1 MPMSTSH
8 WSRRHVLGAAAAAA
22 GAGAF
27 AVAAPAAADAGEP
40 NSRRPRGLRPGEYFP
55 RGAELASITAIDITG
70 RSDSELTLLATA
82 QGLAARTSAT
92 PHLYLTSPGSVDQL
106 WLDDLHARG
115 VKVRHATDAWKIVGG
130 QHIER
135 FVRYSAS
142 DASLSVATT
151 AAGLLGAVAVEDS
164 LVLAAIAHGLRS
176 VLDVRGKDDAW
187 SFTTLFPRARHD
199 FAVEQKDTFSYPL
212 RDLGT
217 MTGAFTYYDGNSTLR
232 ARINRALR
240 ADSPVIGWGDADN
253 GEDKFVGPS
262 SDAGNFMIAADWARN
277 TSTLS
282 SVPSPTLH
290 QHDRKPLRARAGK
303 HYVSFVVTDGDNLQ
317 WMTTSM
323 PASTDWWANPRRGEV
338 ALGWGMPP
346 SMLDLAPSALR
357 WYYHDAHR
365 GAHGDQFTVGPSGS
379 GYFYPSRYPRATLLE
394 HTKRLD
400 RVMRRTDVDVVQILD
415 FDALATPGLWG
426 AYTRRRSISGLI
438 YLEYSR
444 YDREAGKTVW
454 SNGKPVTSARHM
466 LWDGLDGADE
476 ASVSAAINSAPTDPR
491 SVDSYSIVAV
501 HAWSKKLDDVLT
513 VVDGLAEHVE
523 VVCPGDLIKLMR
535 ATVRR

>member
-1 MPMSTSH
+1 MPMSTAQ
-8 WSRRHVLGAAAAAA
+8 WSRRHVLGAAATVA
-22 GAGAF
+22 GAGAL
-27 AVAAPAAADAGEP
+27 AAAGPGSPALADEARHHP
-40 NSRRPRGLRPGEYFP
+40 YGLRRGEYFP
-55 RGAELASITAIDITG
+55 RGAELTSITAIDVTG
-70 RSDSELTLLATA
+70 RSDPELTVLATA
-82 QGLAARTSAT
+82 QGLAARTAST

-106 WLDDLHARG
+106 WLDDLHAHG
-115 VKVRHATDAWKIVGG
+115 VKVRHASDVWKVLAG
-130 QHIER
+130 QHIDR
-135 FVRYSAS
+135 FVRYSA
-142 DASLSVATT
+142 DDTSLSVATT
-151 AAGLLGAVAVEDS
+151 AAGVLDAVAVEES
-164 LVLAAIAHGLRS
+164 LVSAAIGHGLHQ

-187 SFTTLFPRARHD
+187 SFAKLFVRTRHD

-217 MTGAFTYYDGNSTLR
+217 MAAAFTYYDGNSALR
-232 ARINRALR
+232 ARINAAL
-240 ADSPVIGWGDADN
+240 AEDSPIIGWGDADD
-253 GEDKFVGPS
+253 GENTFVGPS
-262 SDAGNFMIAADWARN
+262 SDAGNVLVAADWARN
-277 TSTLS
+277 TATLS
-282 SVPSPTLH
+282 SVPATKLR
-290 QHDRKPLRARAGK
+290 QHERTPLRARAGR

-317 WMTTSM
+317 WMTTTL
-323 PASTDWWANPRRGEV
+323 PASTDWWANPRRGDV

-357 WYYHDAHR
+357 WYYDDAGR
-365 GAHGDQFTVGPSGS
+365 GARGDQFTVGPSGS

-415 FDALATPGLWG
+415 FDALTTPGLWD
-426 AYTRRRSISGLI
+426 AYTRRRSVSGLI

-444 YDREAGKTVW
+444 YDREAGKTIW

-476 ASVSAAINSAPTDPR
+476 ASVTAALNAARTDPR

-501 HAWSKKLDDVLT
+501 HAWSKTVDDVLT

-535 ATVRR
+535 ATVKR